1 MKTKILCFI
10 VVLLLILSSCTQ
22 SIDDSS
28 TTDGTSSSPN
38 ETSNSTITFTLSEDE
53 IYDKILGSWVGQ
65 AAGVVWGAT
74 TEFQYQRAMIPDD
87 KVPVIE
93 SLNLNDVSYQD
104 DLYVELPFLDAMK
117 EYGVNCS
124 LKQLAD
130 KFRDSEFGLDHAN
143 KIGRQNLRDGIE
155 APMSGH
161 YTNNFHCDDIDW
173 QIEADFLGHLYPG
186 MVSEAAERAFEI
198 GHIMNYGDGV
208 YGGVFVTAMHAAAF
222 TADSYKDI
230 IDAGI
235 ASIPEDTQFRL
246 LIDDIVKWHSEGMTW
261 QECWQKL
268 DEKWDSTKRCLW
280 YANGTANID
289 AKMNSGYIL
298 IGLLYGEGD
307 FNKSMQIS
315 MQCGQDSDCNP
326 SSVGAI
332 LGNFYGF
339 ENLPEVWKSKIDLT
353 GFKFSFTEHTMK
365 SAVDLNFELALELLE
380 SKGFENTDKNWE
392 ITTSEQ
398 IIPVEYEQW
407 PSMPTAEI
415 GYNVKD
421 NVLILSVNAH
431 DIAGIKSV
439 EWDFGDGSSA
449 SSGNTMHMYDE
460 VGDYTIKCTV
470 TNNDDQNTEVT
481 KEIKIEKIGSYTS
494 PNRGQIRNV
503 AEAGVPICSD
513 LVPTGSGSKDLE
525 VIRDGK
531 KTGGNTDQFDTYV
544 GYMSAHDEFVGYV
557 FYEDFKISSVI
568 FTEGMHFNNGGWFA
582 NGSLKLQA
590 FKDGQ
595 WNDIDATVSPEYP
608 NGNSMSSFGSNFTS
622 YIFTFDEIEC
632 EGIRIFGT
640 AGGDAGF
647 ISIIELEVTGV
658 EAK

>member
-22 SIDDSS
+22 TIDGSS
-28 TTDGTSSSPN
+28 TDGTSSSTN

-104 DLYVELPFLDAMK
+104 DLYVELPFIDAMK

-143 KIGRQNLRDGIE
+143 KIGRQNLRNGIE

-161 YTNNFHCDDIDW
+161 YTNNFHSDDIDW

-246 LIDDIVKWHSEGMTW
+246 LINDIVKWHSEGMIW

-268 DEKWDSTKRCLW
+268 DEKWDPTKRCLW

-339 ENLPEVWKSKIDLT
+339 EKLPEVWKSKIDLT

-380 SKGFENTDKNWE
+380 SKGFNNTDGNWE
-392 ITTSEQ
+392 ITTSEE
-398 IIPVEYEQW
+398 IVPVEYEQW
-407 PSMPTAEI
+407 PPMPTAEI

-431 DIAGIKSV
+431 DITGIKSV
-439 EWDFGDGSSA
+439 ECDFGDGSST

-460 VGDYTIKCTV
+460 VGDYTIKCII
-470 TNNDDQNTEVT
+470 TNNDDQSTEVT
-481 KEIKIEKIGSYTS
+481 QEIKIEKIGSYTS
-494 PNRGQIRNV
+494 PNRGQVRNV

-590 FKDGQ
+590 FKGGQ
-595 WNDIDATVSPEYP
+595 WIDIETTVSPEYP
-608 NGNSMSSFGSNFTS
+608 NGTNMSSFGSNFTS
-622 YIFTFDEIEC
+622 YTFTFDEIEC